1 MLMCTHVHPNTP
13 QLLFQTIFLS
23 NSQLTT
29 MGTSSEDN
37 INKLG
42 YLQMKLIL
50 ATENKNWIIHNSF

>member
-1 MLMCTHVHPNTP
+1 MLMYTHVHPNTP

-29 MGTSSEDN
+29 MGTSFEDN

-42 YLQMKLIL
+42 YLRI
-50 ATENKNWIIHNSF
+50 SR